1 MKSVIK
7 WLEKPS
13 ISKRLIISFTL
24 VLVLPII
31 TLSTI
36 SYQIAKEELDHE
48 IMYGANARVNELND
62 MIEQKLSNK
71 EKAVKLFAE
80 TSTAAD
86 FKKKNQDE
94 LYEHFEI
101 YSKINEDDVVGFY
114 AASKNRDFIQFPKV
128 DIPKGYDPTTR
139 DWYQLAMQDEKG
151 EPVVSNPYISA
162 TTNGKGSSKT
172 NGMVVTIAQRLKDGS
187 GVIGIDIDVQDI
199 VNKIKDIKIGREGY
213 PIIANK
219 NKQIVAHPE
228 EKSGSKV
235 TENISSILYSGK
247 EGTSTYENKGEQK
260 RLVFVTNDL
269 TGWKIAGTMFV
280 SETEEAAQ
288 PVWNSAIILLISS
301 FILGGVAIFFIV
313 RSITIGLRRLVDFS
327 EKVSE
332 GDLTETLE
340 TKSKDEIGDLTRSFS
355 KMSESLRDVIR
366 AVQQSVDN
374 VASASEELTAS
385 ASQTSQATEHITMSI
400 EQFSNGNEAQN
411 EKVESSTNQLVA
423 MNEGLQDMS
432 QTSSEVAAV
441 SLQSTEAAGQG
452 GRIVE
457 STASQMKHIDT
468 SVQEAEQV
476 MKELE
481 YKSKDITSILNV
493 INGIADQ
500 TNLLALNAAIEA
512 ARAGESG
519 RGFSVVAEE
528 VRKLAV
534 QSADSAKEIE
544 KLIQE
549 IVLEIAKSQDM
560 FKAVNREV
568 NAGLGMTEEAKE
580 SFQHIYEAAEGMSKK
595 LSQLNDTAIDL
606 SSGSKLVSQAMQE
619 MRQVSRESAANIQDI
634 AASAEEQLASMEEI
648 TSSSVTL
655 ANMAEELK
663 ELTSQF
669 KIN

>member
-1 MKSVIK
+1 MKSAIK
-7 WLEKPS
+7 WLKKPS

-31 TLSTI
+31 TLSAI
-36 SYQIAKEELDHE
+36 SYQIAKQELDHE

-62 MIEQKLSNK
+62 LIEQKLLNK
-71 EKAVKLFAE
+71 ENAVKLFTE
-80 TSTAAD
+80 TSTAND
-86 FKKKNQDE
+86 FKKKNQHE

-101 YSKINEDDVVGFY
+101 YSKINEEDVVGFY
-114 AASKNRDFIQFPKV
+114 AASKKRDFVQFPKV
-128 DIPKGYDPTTR
+128 DMPKGYDPTTR
-139 DWYQLAMQDEKG
+139 DWYQQAMQDEKG
-151 EPVVSNPYISA
+151 EPVVTNPYISA
-162 TTNGKGSSKT
+162 TT

-187 GVIGIDIDVQDI
+187 GAIGIDIDVQDI
-199 VNKIKDIKIGREGY
+199 VDKIKEIKIGREGY

-235 TENISSILYSGK
+235 TGNISSILYSGK
-247 EGTSTYENKGEQK
+247 EGNATYENKGEQK

-280 SETEEAAQ
+280 SETEEAAL

-301 FILGGVAIFFIV
+301 FILGGIAIFFIV
-313 RSITIGLRRLVDFS
+313 RSITIGLRKLVDFS
-327 EKVSE
+327 NKVSE

-355 KMSESLRDVIR
+355 KMSESLREVIR
-366 AVQQSVDN
+366 AVQHSVDN

-411 EKVESSTNQLVA
+411 EKFESSTNQLVV
-423 MNEGLQDMS
+423 MNEGLQGMS
-432 QTSSEVAAV
+432 HTSSEVAAV

-457 STASQMKHIDT
+457 STANQMKHIDT

-560 FKAVNREV
+560 FKTVNREV

-580 SFQHIYEAAEGMSKK
+580 SFQNIYEAAEGMSKK
-595 LSQLNDTAIDL
+595 LTQLNDTAIDL

-619 MRQVSRESAANIQDI
+619 IRQVSRESGANIQDI
-634 AASAEEQLASMEEI
+634 AASAEQQLASMEEI
-648 TSSSVTL
+648 SSSSVTL

>member
-1 MKSVIK
+1 MKSAIK
-7 WLEKPS
+7 WLKKPS

-48 IMYGANARVNELND
+48 IMYGAKARVNDMND
-62 MIEQKLSNK
+62 MIEQKLLNK
-71 EKAVKLFAE
+71 ENAVKLF
-80 TSTAAD
+80 TQTTTAAD

-128 DIPKGYDPTTR
+128 DMPKGYDPTTR
-139 DWYQLAMQDEKG
+139 DWYQQAMQDEKG
-151 EPVVSNPYISA
+151 EPVVTNPYISA
-162 TTNGKGSSKT
+162 TT

-187 GVIGIDIDVQDI
+187 GAIGIDIDVQDI
-199 VNKIKDIKIGREGY
+199 VDKIKEIKIGREGY

-219 NKQIVAHPE
+219 SKQIVAHPE
-228 EKSGSKV
+228 EKSGSEV
-235 TENISSILYSGK
+235 TGNISSILYSGK

-260 RLVFVTNDL
+260 RIVFVTNDL

-663 ELTSQF
+663 ELASQF

>member
-1 MKSVIK
+1 MKSIIK
-7 WLEKPS
+7 WLKKPS

-62 MIEQKLSNK
+62 MIEQKLLNK
-71 EKAVKLFAE
+71 ENAVKLFTE
-80 TSTAAD
+80 TSSAAD

-128 DIPKGYDPTTR
+128 DMPKGYDPTTR
-139 DWYQLAMQDEKG
+139 DWYKAAMQDEKG
-151 EPVVSNPYISA
+151 EPVVTNPYISA
-162 TTNGKGSSKT
+162 TT

-187 GVIGIDIDVQDI
+187 GAIGIDIDVQDI
-199 VNKIKDIKIGREGY
+199 VDKIKDIKIGREGY

-228 EKSGSKV
+228 EKSGSAV
-235 TENISSILYSGK
+235 TENISSILYSSK

-301 FILGGVAIFFIV
+301 FILGGIAIFFIV

-355 KMSESLRDVIR
+355 KMSESLREVIR

-423 MNEGLQDMS
+423 MNEGLQGMS
-432 QTSSEVAAV
+432 QTSSEVTAV
-441 SLQSTEAAGQG
+441 SIQSTEAAGQG

-457 STASQMKHIDT
+457 NTANQMKHIDT

-549 IVLEIAKSQDM
+549 IVLEISKSQEM

-580 SFQHIYEAAEGMSKK
+580 SFQNIYEAAEGMSKK
-595 LSQLNDTAIDL
+595 LTQLNDTAVDL

-648 TSSSVTL
+648 SSSSVTL

-669 KIN
+669 KID

>member
-1 MKSVIK
+1 MKNAIK
-7 WLEKPS
+7 WLKKPS

-48 IMYGANARVNELND
+48 IMYGAKARVNELND
-62 MIEQKLSNK
+62 MIEQKLLNK
-71 EKAVKLFAE
+71 ENAVKLFTE

-94 LYEHFEI
+94 LYEHLEI
-101 YSKINEDDVVGFY
+101 YSKINEEDVVGFY
-114 AASKNRDFIQFPKV
+114 AASKNRDFIQFPNV
-128 DIPKGYDPTTR
+128 DMPKGFDPTTR
-139 DWYQLAMQDEKG
+139 DWYQQAMQDEKG
-151 EPVVSNPYISA
+151 EPVVTNPYISA
-162 TTNGKGSSKT
+162 TT

-187 GVIGIDIDVQDI
+187 GAIGIDIDVQDI
-199 VNKIKDIKIGREGY
+199 VDKIKEIKIGREGY

-235 TENISSILYSGK
+235 TGNISSILYSGK

-432 QTSSEVAAV
+432 HTSSEVAAV

-595 LSQLNDTAIDL
+595 LTQLNDTAIDL

>member
-1 MKSVIK
+1 MKSIIK
-7 WLEKPS
+7 WLKKPS

-62 MIEQKLSNK
+62 MIEQKLLNK
-71 EKAVKLFAE
+71 ENAVKLFTE
-80 TSTAAD
+80 TSSAAD

-128 DIPKGYDPTTR
+128 DMPKGYDPTTR
-139 DWYQLAMQDEKG
+139 DWYKAAMQDEKG
-151 EPVVSNPYISA
+151 EPVVTNPYISA
-162 TTNGKGSSKT
+162 TT

-187 GVIGIDIDVQDI
+187 GAIGIDIDVQDI
-199 VNKIKDIKIGREGY
+199 VDKIKDIKIGREGY

-228 EKSGSKV
+228 EKSGSAV
-235 TENISSILYSGK
+235 TGNISSILYSSK

-301 FILGGVAIFFIV
+301 FILGGIAIFFIV

-355 KMSESLRDVIR
+355 KMSESLREVIR
-366 AVQQSVDN
+366 AVQHSVDN

-423 MNEGLQDMS
+423 MNEGLQGMS
-432 QTSSEVAAV
+432 QTSSEVTSV
-441 SLQSTEAAGQG
+441 SIQSTEAAGQG

-457 STASQMKHIDT
+457 STANQMKHIDT

-549 IVLEIAKSQDM
+549 IVLEISKSQEM

-580 SFQHIYEAAEGMSKK
+580 SFQNIYEAAEGMSKK
-595 LSQLNDTAIDL
+595 LTQLNDTAVDL

-648 TSSSVTL
+648 SSSSVTL

-669 KIN
+669 KID

>member
-1 MKSVIK
+1 MKSAIK
-7 WLEKPS
+7 WLKKPS

-36 SYQIAKEELDHE
+36 SYEIAKEELDHE
-48 IMYGANARVNELND
+48 IMYGAKARVNDMND
-62 MIEQKLSNK
+62 MIEQKLLNK
-71 EKAVKLFAE
+71 ENAVKLF
-80 TSTAAD
+80 TQTTTAAD

-128 DIPKGYDPTTR
+128 DMPKGYDPTTR
-139 DWYQLAMQDEKG
+139 DWYQQAMQDEKG
-151 EPVVSNPYISA
+151 EPVVTNPYISA
-162 TTNGKGSSKT
+162 TT

-187 GVIGIDIDVQDI
+187 GAIGIDIDVQDI
-199 VNKIKDIKIGREGY
+199 VDKIKEIKIGREGY

-219 NKQIVAHPE
+219 SKQIVAHPE
-228 EKSGSKV
+228 EKSGSEV
-235 TENISSILYSGK
+235 TGNISSILYSGK

-260 RLVFVTNDL
+260 RIVFVTNDL

-580 SFQHIYEAAEGMSKK
+580 SFQHIYKAAEGMSKK

>member
-1 MKSVIK
+1 MKSAIK
-7 WLEKPS
+7 WLKKPS

-48 IMYGANARVNELND
+48 IMYGAKARVNDMND
-62 MIEQKLSNK
+62 MIEQKLLNK
-71 EKAVKLFAE
+71 ENAVKLF
-80 TSTAAD
+80 TQTTTAAD

-128 DIPKGYDPTTR
+128 DMPKGYDPTTR
-139 DWYQLAMQDEKG
+139 DWYQQAMQDEKG
-151 EPVVSNPYISA
+151 EPVVTNPYISA
-162 TTNGKGSSKT
+162 TT

-187 GVIGIDIDVQDI
+187 GAIGIDIDVQDI
-199 VNKIKDIKIGREGY
+199 VDKIKEIKIGREGY

-219 NKQIVAHPE
+219 SKQIVAHPE
-228 EKSGSKV
+228 EKSGSEV
-235 TENISSILYSGK
+235 TGNISSILYSGK

-260 RLVFVTNDL
+260 RIVFVTNDL

-288 PVWNSAIILLISS
+288 PVWNSAIILLITS

>member
-7 WLEKPS
+7 WLKKPS
-13 ISKRLIISFTL
+13 ISKRLIISFIL
-24 VLVLPII
+24 VLVLPIV

-62 MIEQKLSNK
+62 MIEQKLLNK
-71 EKAVKLFAE
+71 ENAVKLFTE
-80 TSTAAD
+80 TSTATD

-94 LYEHFEI
+94 LYEHFKI

-128 DIPKGYDPTTR
+128 DMPKDYDPTTR
-139 DWYQLAMQDEKG
+139 DWYKAAMQDEKG
-151 EPVVSNPYISA
+151 EPVVTNPYVSA
-162 TTNGKGSSKT
+162 TTDT
-172 NGMVVTIAQRLKDGS
+172 MVVTIAQRLKDGS
-187 GVIGIDIDVQDI
+187 GVIGIDIEVQDI
-199 VNKIKDIKIGREGY
+199 VDKIKDIKIGREGY

-228 EKSGSKV
+228 EKSGSAV
-235 TENISSILYSGK
+235 TGNISSILYSGK

-301 FILGGVAIFFIV
+301 FILGGIAIFFIV

-355 KMSESLRDVIR
+355 KMSESLREVIR
-366 AVQQSVDN
+366 AVQHSVDN

-423 MNEGLQDMS
+423 MNEGLQGMS
-432 QTSSEVAAV
+432 QTSSEVTAV
-441 SLQSTEAAGQG
+441 SIQSTEAAGQG

-457 STASQMKHIDT
+457 STANQMKHIDT

-549 IVLEIAKSQDM
+549 IVLEISKSQEM

-580 SFQHIYEAAEGMSKK
+580 SFQNIYEAAEGMSKK
-595 LSQLNDTAIDL
+595 LTQLNDTAVDL

-648 TSSSVTL
+648 SSSSVTL

-669 KIN
+669 KID

>member
-1 MKSVIK
+1 MKSAIK
-7 WLEKPS
+7 WLKKPS

-62 MIEQKLSNK
+62 MIQQKLINK
-71 EKAVKLFAE
+71 ENAVKLFTE

-86 FKKKNQDE
+86 FKKNNQDE

-114 AASKNRDFIQFPKV
+114 AASKKRDFIQFPKV
-128 DIPKGYDPTTR
+128 DMPKGYDPTTR
-139 DWYQLAMQDEKG
+139 DWYQLAMQDKSG
-151 EPVVSNPYISA
+151 EPVVTNPYISA
-162 TTNGKGSSKT
+162 TT

-187 GVIGIDIDVQDI
+187 GAIGIDIDVQDI
-199 VNKIKDIKIGREGY
+199 VDKIKEIKIGREGY

-228 EKSGSKV
+228 EKSGSQV
-235 TENISSILYSGK
+235 TGNISSILYSGK

-301 FILGGVAIFFIV
+301 FILGGIAIFFIV
-313 RSITIGLRRLVDFS
+313 RSITIGLRKLVDFS
-327 EKVSE
+327 TKVSE

-400 EQFSNGNEAQN
+400 EQFSNGNDAQN

-423 MNEGLQDMS
+423 MNDGLQDMS
-432 QTSSEVAAV
+432 HTSSEVAAV

-476 MKELE
+476 IKQLE

-568 NAGLGMTEEAKE
+568 HAGLGMTEETKE
-580 SFQHIYEAAEGMSKK
+580 SFQNIYEAAEGMSKK
-595 LSQLNDTAIDL
+595 LTQLNDTAIDL

-669 KIN
+669 KID

>member
-1 MKSVIK
+1 MKSAIK
-7 WLEKPS
+7 WLKKPS

-48 IMYGANARVNELND
+48 IMYGAKARVNDMND
-62 MIEQKLSNK
+62 MIEQKLLNK
-71 EKAVKLFAE
+71 ENAVKLF
-80 TSTAAD
+80 TQTTTAAD

-128 DIPKGYDPTTR
+128 DMPKGYDPTTR
-139 DWYQLAMQDEKG
+139 DWYQQAMQDEKG
-151 EPVVSNPYISA
+151 EPVVTNPYISA
-162 TTNGKGSSKT
+162 TT

-187 GVIGIDIDVQDI
+187 GAIGIDIDVQDI
-199 VNKIKDIKIGREGY
+199 VDKIKEIKIGREGY

-219 NKQIVAHPE
+219 SKQIVAHPE
-228 EKSGSKV
+228 EKSGSEV
-235 TENISSILYSGK
+235 TGNISSILYSGK

-260 RLVFVTNDL
+260 RIVFVTNDL

-288 PVWNSAIILLISS
+288 PVWNSAIILLITS

-534 QSADSAKEIE
+534 QSADSAKEID

-580 SFQHIYEAAEGMSKK
+580 SFRHIYEAAEGMSKK

>member
-1 MKSVIK
+1 MKNALK
-7 WLEKPS
+7 WLKKPS

-62 MIEQKLSNK
+62 MIEQKLVNK
-71 EKAVKLFAE
+71 ENAVKLFTE
-80 TSTAAD
+80 TSSAAD
-86 FKKKNQDE
+86 FKKNNQDE

-101 YSKINEDDVVGFY
+101 YSKINDEDVVGFY
-114 AASKNRDFIQFPKV
+114 AASKKRDFIQFPKV
-128 DIPKGYDPTTR
+128 DMPKGYDPTTR
-139 DWYQLAMQDEKG
+139 DWYQLAMQDDSGK
-151 EPVVSNPYISA
+151 PVVTNPYISA
-162 TTNGKGSSKT
+162 TT

-187 GVIGIDIDVQDI
+187 GAIGIDIDVQDI
-199 VNKIKDIKIGREGY
+199 VDKIKDIKIGREGY
-213 PIIANK
+213 PIIANR

-301 FILGGVAIFFIV
+301 FILGGIAIFFIV
-313 RSITIGLRRLVDFS
+313 RSITIGLRKLVDFS

-400 EQFSNGNEAQN
+400 EQFSNGNDAQN

-423 MNEGLQDMS
+423 MNEGLQGMS
-432 QTSSEVAAV
+432 QTSSEVASV

-476 MKELE
+476 MKQLE
-481 YKSKDITSILNV
+481 FKSKDITSILNV

-560 FKAVNREV
+560 FKTVNREV
-568 NAGLGMTEEAKE
+568 HAGLGMTEEAKE
-580 SFQHIYEAAEGMSKK
+580 SFQNIYEAAEGMSKK
-595 LSQLNDTAIDL
+595 LTQLNDTAIDL

-648 TSSSVTL
+648 SSSSVTL

-669 KIN
+669 KID

>member
-1 MKSVIK
+1 MKSAIK
-7 WLEKPS
+7 WLKKPS

-48 IMYGANARVNELND
+48 IMYGAKARVNDMND
-62 MIEQKLSNK
+62 MIEQKLLNK
-71 EKAVKLFAE
+71 ENAVKLF
-80 TSTAAD
+80 TQTTTAAD

-128 DIPKGYDPTTR
+128 DMPKGYDPTTR
-139 DWYQLAMQDEKG
+139 DWYQQAMQDEKG
-151 EPVVSNPYISA
+151 EPVVTNPYISA
-162 TTNGKGSSKT
+162 TT

-187 GVIGIDIDVQDI
+187 GAIGIDIDVQDI
-199 VNKIKDIKIGREGY
+199 VDKIKEIKIGREGY

-219 NKQIVAHPE
+219 SKQIVAHPE
-228 EKSGSKV
+228 EKSGSEV
-235 TENISSILYSGK
+235 TGNISSILYSGK

-260 RLVFVTNDL
+260 RIVFVTNDL

-327 EKVSE
+327 DKVSE

-441 SLQSTEAAGQG
+441 SIQSTEAAGQG

>member
-1 MKSVIK
+1 MKSAIK
-7 WLEKPS
+7 WLKKPS

-31 TLSTI
+31 TLSAI
-36 SYQIAKEELDHE
+36 SYQIAKQELDHE

-62 MIEQKLSNK
+62 LIEQKLLNK
-71 EKAVKLFAE
+71 ENAVKLFTE
-80 TSTAAD
+80 TSTAND
-86 FKKKNQDE
+86 FKKKNQHE

-101 YSKINEDDVVGFY
+101 YSKINEEDVVGFY
-114 AASKNRDFIQFPKV
+114 AASKKRDFVQFPKV
-128 DIPKGYDPTTR
+128 DMPKGYDPTTR
-139 DWYQLAMQDEKG
+139 DWYQQAMQDEKG
-151 EPVVSNPYISA
+151 EPVVTNPYISA
-162 TTNGKGSSKT
+162 TT

-187 GVIGIDIDVQDI
+187 GAIGIDIDVQDI
-199 VNKIKDIKIGREGY
+199 VDKIKEIKIGREGY

-247 EGTSTYENKGEQK
+247 EGNATYENKGEQK

-280 SETEEAAQ
+280 SETEEAAL

-301 FILGGVAIFFIV
+301 FILGGIAIFFIV
-313 RSITIGLRRLVDFS
+313 RSITIGLRKLVDFS
-327 EKVSE
+327 NKVSE

-355 KMSESLRDVIR
+355 KMSESLREVIR
-366 AVQQSVDN
+366 AVQHSVDN

-411 EKVESSTNQLVA
+411 EKFESSTNQLVA
-423 MNEGLQDMS
+423 MNEGLQGMS
-432 QTSSEVAAV
+432 HTSSEVAAV

-457 STASQMKHIDT
+457 STANQMKHIDT

-560 FKAVNREV
+560 FKTVNREV

-580 SFQHIYEAAEGMSKK
+580 SFQNIYEAAEGMSKK
-595 LSQLNDTAIDL
+595 LTQLNDTAIDL

-619 MRQVSRESAANIQDI
+619 IRQVSRESGANIQDI
-634 AASAEEQLASMEEI
+634 AASAEQQLASMEEI
-648 TSSSVTL
+648 SSSSVTL

>member
-1 MKSVIK
+1 MKSIIK
-7 WLEKPS
+7 WLKKPS

-62 MIEQKLSNK
+62 MIEQKLLNK
-71 EKAVKLFAE
+71 ENAVKLFTE
-80 TSTAAD
+80 TSSAAD

-128 DIPKGYDPTTR
+128 DMPKGYDPTTR
-139 DWYQLAMQDEKG
+139 DWYKAAMQDEKG
-151 EPVVSNPYISA
+151 EPVVTNPYISA
-162 TTNGKGSSKT
+162 TT

-187 GVIGIDIDVQDI
+187 GAIGIDIDVQDI
-199 VNKIKDIKIGREGY
+199 VDKIKDIKIGREGY

-228 EKSGSKV
+228 EKSGSAV

-301 FILGGVAIFFIV
+301 FILGGIAIFFIV

-355 KMSESLRDVIR
+355 KMSESLREVIR

-423 MNEGLQDMS
+423 MNEGLQGMS
-432 QTSSEVAAV
+432 QTSSEVTAV
-441 SLQSTEAAGQG
+441 SIQSTEAAGQG

-457 STASQMKHIDT
+457 STANQMKHIDT

-549 IVLEIAKSQDM
+549 IVLEISKSQEM

-580 SFQHIYEAAEGMSKK
+580 SFQNIYEAAEGMSKK
-595 LSQLNDTAIDL
+595 LTQLNDTAVDL

-648 TSSSVTL
+648 SSSSVTL

-669 KIN
+669 KID

>member
-1 MKSVIK
+1 
-7 WLEKPS
+7 
-13 ISKRLIISFTL
+13 
-24 VLVLPII
+24 
-31 TLSTI
+31 
-36 SYQIAKEELDHE
+36 
-48 IMYGANARVNELND
+48 
-62 MIEQKLSNK
+62 
-71 EKAVKLFAE
+71 
-80 TSTAAD
+80 
-86 FKKKNQDE
+86 
-94 LYEHFEI
+94 
-101 YSKINEDDVVGFY
+101 
-114 AASKNRDFIQFPKV
+114 
-128 DIPKGYDPTTR
+128 
-139 DWYQLAMQDEKG
+139 
-151 EPVVSNPYISA
+151 
-162 TTNGKGSSKT
+162 
-172 NGMVVTIAQRLKDGS
+172 
-187 GVIGIDIDVQDI
+187 
-199 VNKIKDIKIGREGY
+199 
-213 PIIANK
+213 
-219 NKQIVAHPE
+219 
-228 EKSGSKV
+228 
-235 TENISSILYSGK
+235 
-247 EGTSTYENKGEQK
+247 
-260 RLVFVTNDL
+260 
-269 TGWKIAGTMFV
+269 
-280 SETEEAAQ
+280 
-288 PVWNSAIILLISS
+288 
-301 FILGGVAIFFIV
+301 
-313 RSITIGLRRLVDFS
+313 
-327 EKVSE
+327 
-332 GDLTETLE
+332 
-340 TKSKDEIGDLTRSFS
+340 
-355 KMSESLRDVIR
+355 MSESLREVIR

-423 MNEGLQDMS
+423 MNEGLQGMS
-432 QTSSEVAAV
+432 QTSSEVASV

-457 STASQMKHIDT
+457 SAASQMKHIDT

-476 MKELE
+476 MKQLE

-560 FKAVNREV
+560 FKTVNREV
-568 NAGLGMTEEAKE
+568 HAGLGMTEEAKE
-580 SFQHIYEAAEGMSKK
+580 SFQNIYEAAEGMSKK
-595 LSQLNDTAIDL
+595 LTQLNDTAIDL

-648 TSSSVTL
+648 SSSSVTL

>member
-1 MKSVIK
+1 MKSAIK
-7 WLEKPS
+7 WLKKPS

-31 TLSTI
+31 TLSAI
-36 SYQIAKEELDHE
+36 SYQIAKQELDHE

-62 MIEQKLSNK
+62 LIEQKLLNK
-71 EKAVKLFAE
+71 ENAVKLFTE
-80 TSTAAD
+80 TSTAND
-86 FKKKNQDE
+86 FKKKNQHE

-101 YSKINEDDVVGFY
+101 YSKINEEDVVGFY
-114 AASKNRDFIQFPKV
+114 AASKKRDFVQFPKV
-128 DIPKGYDPTTR
+128 DMPKGYDPTTR
-139 DWYQLAMQDEKG
+139 DWYQQAMQDEKG
-151 EPVVSNPYISA
+151 EPVVTNPYISA
-162 TTNGKGSSKT
+162 TT

-187 GVIGIDIDVQDI
+187 GAIGIDIDVQDI
-199 VNKIKDIKIGREGY
+199 VDKIKEIKIGREGY

-247 EGTSTYENKGEQK
+247 EGNATYENKGEQK

-280 SETEEAAQ
+280 SETEEAAL

-301 FILGGVAIFFIV
+301 FILGGIAIFFIV
-313 RSITIGLRRLVDFS
+313 RSITIGLRKLVDFS
-327 EKVSE
+327 NKVSE

-355 KMSESLRDVIR
+355 KMSESLREVIR
-366 AVQQSVDN
+366 AVQHSVDN

-411 EKVESSTNQLVA
+411 EKFESSTNQLVA
-423 MNEGLQDMS
+423 MNEGLQGMS
-432 QTSSEVAAV
+432 HTSSEVAAV
-441 SLQSTEAAGQG
+441 SLQSTEAAGKG

-457 STASQMKHIDT
+457 STANQMKHIDT

-560 FKAVNREV
+560 FKTVNREV

-580 SFQHIYEAAEGMSKK
+580 SFQNIYEAAEGMSKK
-595 LSQLNDTAIDL
+595 LTQLNDTAIDL

-619 MRQVSRESAANIQDI
+619 IRQVSRESGANIQDI
-634 AASAEEQLASMEEI
+634 AASAEQQLASMEEI
-648 TSSSVTL
+648 SSSSVTL

>member
-1 MKSVIK
+1 MKSIIK
-7 WLEKPS
+7 WLKKPS

-24 VLVLPII
+24 VLILPII

-62 MIEQKLSNK
+62 MIEQKLLNK
-71 EKAVKLFAE
+71 ENAVKLFTE
-80 TSTAAD
+80 TSSAAD

-114 AASKNRDFIQFPKV
+114 AASKNRDFIQYPKV
-128 DIPKGYDPTTR
+128 DMPKDYDPTTR
-139 DWYQLAMQDEKG
+139 DWYKAAMQDETG
-151 EPVVSNPYISA
+151 EPVVTNPYVSA
-162 TTNGKGSSKT
+162 TTDS
-172 NGMVVTIAQRLKDGS
+172 MVVTIAQRLKDGS
-187 GVIGIDIDVQDI
+187 GAIGIDIEVQDI
-199 VNKIKDIKIGREGY
+199 VDKIKDIKIGREGY

-228 EKSGSKV
+228 EKSGSAV

-301 FILGGVAIFFIV
+301 FILGGIAIFFIV

-355 KMSESLRDVIR
+355 KMSESLREVIR
-366 AVQQSVDN
+366 AVQHSVDN

-423 MNEGLQDMS
+423 MNEGLQGMS
-432 QTSSEVAAV
+432 QTSSEVTSV
-441 SLQSTEAAGQG
+441 SIQSTEAAGQG

-457 STASQMKHIDT
+457 STANQMKHIDT

-549 IVLEIAKSQDM
+549 IVLEISKSQEM

-580 SFQHIYEAAEGMSKK
+580 SFQNIYEAAEGMSKK
-595 LSQLNDTAIDL
+595 LTQLNETAVDL

-648 TSSSVTL
+648 SSSSVTL

-669 KIN
+669 KID

>member
-1 MKSVIK
+1 MKSIIK
-7 WLEKPS
+7 WLKKPS

-62 MIEQKLSNK
+62 MIEQKLLNK
-71 EKAVKLFAE
+71 ENAVKLFTE
-80 TSTAAD
+80 TSSAAD

-114 AASKNRDFIQFPKV
+114 AASKNRDFIQYPKV
-128 DIPKGYDPTTR
+128 DMPKGYDPTTR
-139 DWYQLAMQDEKG
+139 DWYKAAMQDEKG
-151 EPVVSNPYISA
+151 EPVVTNPYISA
-162 TTNGKGSSKT
+162 TT

-187 GVIGIDIDVQDI
+187 GAIGIDIDVQDI
-199 VNKIKDIKIGREGY
+199 VDKIKDIKIGREGY

-228 EKSGSKV
+228 EKSGSAV

-301 FILGGVAIFFIV
+301 FILGGIAIFFIV

-355 KMSESLRDVIR
+355 KMSESLREVIR

-423 MNEGLQDMS
+423 MNEGLQGMS
-432 QTSSEVAAV
+432 QTSSEVTAV
-441 SLQSTEAAGQG
+441 SIQSTEAAGQG

-457 STASQMKHIDT
+457 STANQMKHIDT

-549 IVLEIAKSQDM
+549 IVLEISKSQEM

-580 SFQHIYEAAEGMSKK
+580 SFQNIYEAAEGMSKK
-595 LSQLNDTAIDL
+595 LTQLNDTAVDL

-648 TSSSVTL
+648 SSSSVTL

-669 KIN
+669 KID

>member
-1 MKSVIK
+1 MKSAIK
-7 WLEKPS
+7 WLKKPS

-48 IMYGANARVNELND
+48 IMYGAKARVNDMND
-62 MIEQKLSNK
+62 MIEQKLLNK
-71 EKAVKLFAE
+71 ENAVKLF
-80 TSTAAD
+80 TQTTTAAD

-128 DIPKGYDPTTR
+128 DMPKGYDPTTR
-139 DWYQLAMQDEKG
+139 DWYQQAMQDEKG
-151 EPVVSNPYISA
+151 EPVVTNPYISA
-162 TTNGKGSSKT
+162 TT

-187 GVIGIDIDVQDI
+187 GAIGIDIDVQDI
-199 VNKIKDIKIGREGY
+199 VDKIKEIKIGREGY

-219 NKQIVAHPE
+219 SKQIVAHPE
-228 EKSGSKV
+228 EKSGSEV
-235 TENISSILYSGK
+235 TGNISSILYSGK

-260 RLVFVTNDL
+260 RIVFVTNDL

-441 SLQSTEAAGQG
+441 SIQSTEAAGQG

>member
-1 MKSVIK
+1 MKSIIK
-7 WLEKPS
+7 WLKKPS
-13 ISKRLIISFTL
+13 ISKKLIISFTL
-24 VLVLPII
+24 VLVVPII
-31 TLSTI
+31 ILSTI
-36 SYQIAKEELDHE
+36 SYEIAKRELDDE
-48 IMYGANARVNELND
+48 IMYGAHARVTELND
-62 MIEQKLSNK
+62 MIEQKLLNK
-71 EKAVKLFAE
+71 ENAVKHFIE
-80 TSTAAD
+80 TSTAAV
-86 FKKKNQDE
+86 FKKKNQHE
-94 LYEHFEI
+94 LYEDLEI

-114 AASKNRDFIQFPKV
+114 AGSQKGDFVYYPKV
-128 DIPKGYDPTTR
+128 KMSEDFNPTER
-139 DWYQLAMQDEKG
+139 DWYKQAIQDEKG
-151 EPVVSNPYISA
+151 EPVITDPYISA
-162 TTNGKGSSKT
+162 IT

-199 VNKIKDIKIGREGY
+199 VDKIKDIKIGREGY
-213 PIIANK
+213 PIISNDH
-219 NKQIVAHPE
+219 KQYVAHPE

-235 TENISSILYSGK
+235 TDNIASILYSGK
-247 EGTSTYENKGEQK
+247 EGEATYENKGEQK

-288 PVWNSAIILLISS
+288 PVWNFAIIILISS
-301 FILGGVAIFFIV
+301 FILGGIAIFFII
-313 RSITIGLRRLVDFS
+313 RSITIGLRKLVDFS
-327 EKVSE
+327 SKVSQ
-332 GDLTETLE
+332 GDLTQTLV

-355 KMSESLRDVIR
+355 KMSESLREVIR

-423 MNEGLQDMS
+423 MNEGLQGMS
-432 QTSSEVAAV
+432 QTSSEVTAV
-441 SLQSTEAAGQG
+441 SIQSTEAAGQG

-457 STASQMKHIDT
+457 STANQMKHIDT

-549 IVLEIAKSQDM
+549 IVLEIAKSQEM
-560 FKAVNREV
+560 FKAVNQEV

-580 SFQHIYEAAEGMSKK
+580 SFKNIYEAAEGMSKK
-595 LSQLNDTAIDL
+595 LTQLNDTAVDL
-606 SSGSKLVSQAMQE
+606 SSGSKIVSQAMQG

-648 TSSSVTL
+648 SSSSVTL

-669 KIN
+669 KID

>member
-7 WLEKPS
+7 WLKKPS

-71 EKAVKLFAE
+71 ENAVKLFTE

-94 LYEHFEI
+94 LYEHLEI
-101 YSKINEDDVVGFY
+101 YSKINEEDVVGFY

-128 DIPKGYDPTTR
+128 DMPKGYDPTTR
-139 DWYQLAMQDEKG
+139 DWYQQAMQNEKG
-151 EPVVSNPYISA
+151 EPVVTNPYISA
-162 TTNGKGSSKT
+162 TT

-187 GVIGIDIDVQDI
+187 GAIGIDIDVQDI
-199 VNKIKDIKIGREGY
+199 VDKIKDIKIGREGY

>member
-1 MKSVIK
+1 MKRVVK
-7 WLEKPS
+7 WLKKPS
-13 ISKRLIISFTL
+13 ISKKLIISFSL
-24 VLVLPII
+24 VLILPVV
-31 TLSTI
+31 TLSAI
-36 SYQIAKEELDHE
+36 SYQIAKQELDDE
-48 IMYGANARVNELND
+48 IMYGATARVHELND

-71 EKAVKLFAE
+71 ESAIKLF
-80 TSTAAD
+80 TSTSSASD
-86 FKKKNQDE
+86 FKKKNQQA
-94 LYEHFEI
+94 LYDHFEI
-101 YSKINEDDVVGFY
+101 YSKINKEDVVGFH
-114 AASKNRDFIQFPKV
+114 AASNKGVFIRYPKV
-128 DIPKGYDPTTR
+128 EMPKDFDALKR
-139 DWYQLAMQDEKG
+139 DWYQNAMKDENG
-151 EPVVSNPYISA
+151 EPVISEPYTSIA
-162 TTNGKGSSKT
+162 TNKL
-172 NGMVVTIAQRLKDGS
+172 VVTISQRLKDGS
-187 GVIGIDIDVQDI
+187 GVFGVDVEVQDI
-199 VNKIKDIKIGREGY
+199 VDKSKKIKIGREGY
-213 PIIANK
+213 PIIASK
-219 NKQIVAHPE
+219 NKHIIAHLE
-228 EKSGSKV
+228 EKSGANVPS
-235 TENISSILYSGK
+235 NIIPILYGSE
-247 EGTSTYENKGEQK
+247 EGTATYENKGEQK
-260 RLVFVTNDL
+260 RLVFVTNES
-269 TGWKIAGTMFV
+269 TGWKIAGTMYV
-280 SETEEAAQ
+280 SEAEEAAQ
-288 PVWNSAIILLISS
+288 PVWNSAIILLIFS
-301 FILGGVAIFFIV
+301 FIIGGIAIFLIV
-313 RSITIGLRRLVDFS
+313 RSITVGLRKLVNFS
-327 EKVSE
+327 NKVSE

-340 TKSKDEIGDLTRSFS
+340 TKAKDEIGDLTRSFS
-355 KMSESLRDVIR
+355 GMSESLRDVIR

-374 VASASEELTAS
+374 VASSSEELTAS

-423 MNEGLQDMS
+423 MNEGLQGMS
-432 QTSSEVAAV
+432 QTSSEVTAV
-441 SLQSTEAAGQG
+441 SIQSTEAAGQG

-457 STASQMKHIDT
+457 STANQMKHIDT

-549 IVLEIAKSQDM
+549 IVLEISKAQDM

-580 SFQHIYEAAEGMSKK
+580 SFQNIYEAAEGMSKK
-595 LSQLNDTAIDL
+595 LTQLNDTAVDL
-606 SSGSKLVSQAMQE
+606 SSGSKLVSLAMQE

-648 TSSSVTL
+648 SSSSVTL

-669 KIN
+669 KID

>member
-1 MKSVIK
+1 MKSIIK
-7 WLEKPS
+7 WLKKPS

-62 MIEQKLSNK
+62 MIEQKLLNK
-71 EKAVKLFAE
+71 ENAVKLFTE
-80 TSTAAD
+80 TSSAAD

-128 DIPKGYDPTTR
+128 DMPKGYDPTTR
-139 DWYQLAMQDEKG
+139 DWYKAAMQDEKG
-151 EPVVSNPYISA
+151 EPVVTNPYISA
-162 TTNGKGSSKT
+162 TT

-187 GVIGIDIDVQDI
+187 GAIGIDIDVQDI
-199 VNKIKDIKIGREGY
+199 VDKIKDIKIGREGY

-228 EKSGSKV
+228 EKSGSAV

-301 FILGGVAIFFIV
+301 FILGGIAIFFIV

-355 KMSESLRDVIR
+355 KMSESLREVIR

-423 MNEGLQDMS
+423 MNEGLQGMS
-432 QTSSEVAAV
+432 QTSSEVTAV
-441 SLQSTEAAGQG
+441 SIQSTEAAGQG

-457 STASQMKHIDT
+457 STANQMKHIDT

-549 IVLEIAKSQDM
+549 IVFEISKSQEM

-580 SFQHIYEAAEGMSKK
+580 SFQNIYEAAEGMSKK
-595 LSQLNDTAIDL
+595 LTQLNDTAVDL

-648 TSSSVTL
+648 SSSSVTL

-669 KIN
+669 KID

>member
-1 MKSVIK
+1 MKSAIK
-7 WLEKPS
+7 WLKKPS

-48 IMYGANARVNELND
+48 IMYGAKARVNDMND
-62 MIEQKLSNK
+62 MIEQKLLNK
-71 EKAVKLFAE
+71 ENAVKLF
-80 TSTAAD
+80 TQTTTAAD

-128 DIPKGYDPTTR
+128 DMPKGYDPTTR
-139 DWYQLAMQDEKG
+139 DWYQQAMQDEKG
-151 EPVVSNPYISA
+151 EPVVTNPYISA
-162 TTNGKGSSKT
+162 TT

-187 GVIGIDIDVQDI
+187 GAIGIDIDVQDI
-199 VNKIKDIKIGREGY
+199 VDKIKEIKIGREGY

-219 NKQIVAHPE
+219 SKQIVAHPE
-228 EKSGSKV
+228 EKSGSEV
-235 TENISSILYSGK
+235 TGNISSILYSGK

-260 RLVFVTNDL
+260 RIVFVTNDL

-288 PVWNSAIILLISS
+288 PVWNSAIILLITS

-355 KMSESLRDVIR
+355 KMSESLREVIR

>member
-1 MKSVIK
+1 MKSAIK
-7 WLEKPS
+7 WLKKPS

-48 IMYGANARVNELND
+48 IMYGAKARVNDMND
-62 MIEQKLSNK
+62 MIEQKLLNK
-71 EKAVKLFAE
+71 ENAVKLF
-80 TSTAAD
+80 TQTTTAAD

-128 DIPKGYDPTTR
+128 DMPKGYDPTTR
-139 DWYQLAMQDEKG
+139 DWYQQAMQDEKG
-151 EPVVSNPYISA
+151 EPVVTNPYISA
-162 TTNGKGSSKT
+162 TT

-187 GVIGIDIDVQDI
+187 GAIGIDIDVQDI
-199 VNKIKDIKIGREGY
+199 VDKIKEIKIGREGY

-219 NKQIVAHPE
+219 SKQIVAHPE
-228 EKSGSKV
+228 EKSGSEV
-235 TENISSILYSGK
+235 TGNISSILYSGK

-260 RLVFVTNDL
+260 RIVFVTNDL

-288 PVWNSAIILLISS
+288 PVWNSAIILLITS

-313 RSITIGLRRLVDFS
+313 HSITIGLRRLVDFS

-619 MRQVSRESAANIQDI
+619 MRQVSRDSAANIQDI

>member
-1 MKSVIK
+1 MKSAIK
-7 WLEKPS
+7 WLKKPS

-48 IMYGANARVNELND
+48 IMYGAKARVNDMND
-62 MIEQKLSNK
+62 MIEQKLLNK
-71 EKAVKLFAE
+71 ENAVKLF
-80 TSTAAD
+80 TQTTTAAD

-128 DIPKGYDPTTR
+128 DMPKGYDPTTR
-139 DWYQLAMQDEKG
+139 DWYQQAMQDEKG
-151 EPVVSNPYISA
+151 EPVVTNPYISA
-162 TTNGKGSSKT
+162 TT

-187 GVIGIDIDVQDI
+187 GAIGIDIDVQDI
-199 VNKIKDIKIGREGY
+199 VDKIKEIKIGREGY

-219 NKQIVAHPE
+219 SKQIVAHPE
-228 EKSGSKV
+228 EKSGSEV
-235 TENISSILYSGK
+235 TGNISSILYSGK

-260 RLVFVTNDL
+260 RIVFVTNDL

-301 FILGGVAIFFIV
+301 FIFGGVAIFFIV

-441 SLQSTEAAGQG
+441 SIQSTEAAGQG

-663 ELTSQF
+663 ELTNQF

>member
-1 MKSVIK
+1 MKSAIK
-7 WLEKPS
+7 WLKKPS

-71 EKAVKLFAE
+71 ENAVKLFSA

-94 LYEHFEI
+94 LYEHLEI

-128 DIPKGYDPTTR
+128 DMPKGYDPTTR
-139 DWYQLAMQDEKG
+139 DWYQQAMQNEKG
-151 EPVVSNPYISA
+151 EPVVTNPYISA
-162 TTNGKGSSKT
+162 TT

-187 GVIGIDIDVQDI
+187 GAIGIDIDVQDI
-199 VNKIKDIKIGREGY
+199 VDKIKDIKIGREGY

-228 EKSGSKV
+228 EKSGSEV
-235 TENISSILYSGK
+235 TGNISSILYSGK
-247 EGTSTYENKGEQK
+247 EGTSTYENKGEKK
-260 RLVFVTNDL
+260 RIVFVTNDL

-366 AVQQSVDN
+366 AVQHSVDN

-457 STASQMKHIDT
+457 STANQMKHIDT

>member
-1 MKSVIK
+1 MKSAIK
-7 WLEKPS
+7 WLKKPS

-24 VLVLPII
+24 VLILPII

-62 MIEQKLSNK
+62 MIQQKLINK
-71 EKAVKLFAE
+71 ENAVKLFTE

-86 FKKKNQDE
+86 FKKNNQDE

-114 AASKNRDFIQFPKV
+114 AASKKRDFIQFPKV
-128 DIPKGYDPTTR
+128 DMPKGYDPTTR
-139 DWYQLAMQDEKG
+139 DWYQLAMQDKSG
-151 EPVVSNPYISA
+151 EPVVTNPYISA
-162 TTNGKGSSKT
+162 TT

-187 GVIGIDIDVQDI
+187 GAIGIDIDVQDI
-199 VNKIKDIKIGREGY
+199 VDKIKEIKIGREGY

-228 EKSGSKV
+228 EKSGSQV
-235 TENISSILYSGK
+235 TGNISSILYSGK

-301 FILGGVAIFFIV
+301 FILGGIAIFFIV
-313 RSITIGLRRLVDFS
+313 RSITIGLRKLVDFS
-327 EKVSE
+327 TKVSE

-400 EQFSNGNEAQN
+400 EQFSNGNDAQN

-423 MNEGLQDMS
+423 MNDGLQDMS
-432 QTSSEVAAV
+432 HTSSEVAAV

-476 MKELE
+476 IKQLE

-568 NAGLGMTEEAKE
+568 HAGLGMTEEAKE
-580 SFQHIYEAAEGMSKK
+580 SFQNIYEAAEGMSKK
-595 LSQLNDTAIDL
+595 LAQLNDTAIDL

-669 KIN
+669 KID

>member
-1 MKSVIK
+1 MKSIIK
-7 WLEKPS
+7 WLKKPS

-62 MIEQKLSNK
+62 MIEQKLLNK
-71 EKAVKLFAE
+71 ENAVKLFTE
-80 TSTAAD
+80 TSSAAD

-114 AASKNRDFIQFPKV
+114 AASKNRDFIQYPKV
-128 DIPKGYDPTTR
+128 DMPKDYDPTTR
-139 DWYQLAMQDEKG
+139 DWYKAAMQDEKG
-151 EPVVSNPYISA
+151 EPVVTNPYISA
-162 TTNGKGSSKT
+162 TT

-187 GVIGIDIDVQDI
+187 GAIGIDIDVQDI
-199 VNKIKDIKIGREGY
+199 VDKIKDIKIGREGY

-228 EKSGSKV
+228 EKSGSAV

-301 FILGGVAIFFIV
+301 FILGGIAIFFIV

-355 KMSESLRDVIR
+355 KMSESLREVIR

-423 MNEGLQDMS
+423 MNEGLQGMS
-432 QTSSEVAAV
+432 QTSSEVTAV
-441 SLQSTEAAGQG
+441 SIQSTEAAGQG

-457 STASQMKHIDT
+457 STANQMKHIDT

-549 IVLEIAKSQDM
+549 IVLEISKSQEM

-580 SFQHIYEAAEGMSKK
+580 SFQNIYEAAEGMSKK
-595 LSQLNDTAIDL
+595 LTQLNDTAVDL
-606 SSGSKLVSQAMQE
+606 SSGSKIVSQAMQE

-648 TSSSVTL
+648 SSSSVTL

-669 KIN
+669 KID

>member
-1 MKSVIK
+1 MKSAIK
-7 WLEKPS
+7 WLKKPS

-48 IMYGANARVNELND
+48 IMYGAKARVNDMND
-62 MIEQKLSNK
+62 MIEQKLLNK
-71 EKAVKLFAE
+71 ENAVKLF
-80 TSTAAD
+80 TQTTTAAD

-128 DIPKGYDPTTR
+128 DMPKGYDPTTR
-139 DWYQLAMQDEKG
+139 DWYQQAMQDEKG
-151 EPVVSNPYISA
+151 EPVVTNPYISA
-162 TTNGKGSSKT
+162 TT

-187 GVIGIDIDVQDI
+187 GAIGIDIDVQDI
-199 VNKIKDIKIGREGY
+199 VDKIKEIKIGREGY

-219 NKQIVAHPE
+219 SKQIVAHPE
-228 EKSGSKV
+228 EKSGSEV
-235 TENISSILYSGK
+235 TGNISSILYSGK

-260 RLVFVTNDL
+260 RIVFVTNDL

-457 STASQMKHIDT
+457 STANQMKHIDT

-619 MRQVSRESAANIQDI
+619 MRQVSRDSAANIQDI

>member
-1 MKSVIK
+1 MKSIIK
-7 WLEKPS
+7 WLKKPS

-62 MIEQKLSNK
+62 MIEQKLLNK
-71 EKAVKLFAE
+71 ENAVKLFTE

-128 DIPKGYDPTTR
+128 DMPKGYDPTTR
-139 DWYQLAMQDEKG
+139 DWYKAAMQDEKG
-151 EPVVSNPYISA
+151 EPVVTNPYISA
-162 TTNGKGSSKT
+162 TT

-187 GVIGIDIDVQDI
+187 GAIGIDIDVQDI
-199 VNKIKDIKIGREGY
+199 VDKIKDIKIGREGY

-228 EKSGSKV
+228 EKSGSAV

-301 FILGGVAIFFIV
+301 FILGGIAIFFIV

-355 KMSESLRDVIR
+355 KMSESLREVIR

-423 MNEGLQDMS
+423 MNEGLQGMS
-432 QTSSEVAAV
+432 QTSSEVTAV
-441 SLQSTEAAGQG
+441 SIQSTEAAGQG

-457 STASQMKHIDT
+457 STANQMKHIDT

-549 IVLEIAKSQDM
+549 IVLEISKSQEM

-580 SFQHIYEAAEGMSKK
+580 SFQNIYEAAEGMSKK
-595 LSQLNDTAIDL
+595 LTQLNDTAVDL

-648 TSSSVTL
+648 SSSSVTL

>member
-1 MKSVIK
+1 MKSAIK
-7 WLEKPS
+7 WLKKPS

-24 VLVLPII
+24 VLILPII

-48 IMYGANARVNELND
+48 IMYGAKARVNDMND
-62 MIEQKLSNK
+62 MIEQKLLNK
-71 EKAVKLFAE
+71 ENAVKLF
-80 TSTAAD
+80 TQTTTAAD

-128 DIPKGYDPTTR
+128 DMPKGYDPTTR
-139 DWYQLAMQDEKG
+139 DWYQQAMQDEKG
-151 EPVVSNPYISA
+151 EPVVTNPYISA
-162 TTNGKGSSKT
+162 TT

-187 GVIGIDIDVQDI
+187 GAIGIDIDVQDI
-199 VNKIKDIKIGREGY
+199 VDKIKEIKIGREGY

-219 NKQIVAHPE
+219 DKQIVAHPE
-228 EKSGSKV
+228 EKSGSEV
-235 TENISSILYSGK
+235 TGNISSILYSGK

-260 RLVFVTNDL
+260 RIVFVTNDL

-441 SLQSTEAAGQG
+441 SIQSTEAASQG

-580 SFQHIYEAAEGMSKK
+580 SFRHIYEAAEGMSKK
-595 LSQLNDTAIDL
+595 LTQLNDTAIDL

>member
-1 MKSVIK
+1 MKSIIK
-7 WLEKPS
+7 WLKKPS

-62 MIEQKLSNK
+62 MIEQKLLNK
-71 EKAVKLFAE
+71 ENAVKLFTE
-80 TSTAAD
+80 TSSAAD

-128 DIPKGYDPTTR
+128 DMPKGYDPTTR
-139 DWYQLAMQDEKG
+139 DWYKAAMQDEKG
-151 EPVVSNPYISA
+151 EPVVTNPYISA
-162 TTNGKGSSKT
+162 TT

-187 GVIGIDIDVQDI
+187 GAIGIDIDVQDI
-199 VNKIKDIKIGREGY
+199 VDKIKDIKIGREGY

-228 EKSGSKV
+228 EKSGSAV

-301 FILGGVAIFFIV
+301 FILGGIAIFFIV

-355 KMSESLRDVIR
+355 KMSESLREVIR

-423 MNEGLQDMS
+423 MNEGLQGMS
-432 QTSSEVAAV
+432 QTSSEVTAV
-441 SLQSTEAAGQG
+441 SIQSTEAAGQG

-457 STASQMKHIDT
+457 STANQMKHIDT

-549 IVLEIAKSQDM
+549 IVLEISKSQEM

-580 SFQHIYEAAEGMSKK
+580 SFRNIYEAAEGMSKK
-595 LSQLNDTAIDL
+595 LTQLNDTAVDL

-648 TSSSVTL
+648 SSSSVTL

-669 KIN
+669 KID

>member
-1 MKSVIK
+1 MKSAIK
-7 WLEKPS
+7 WLKKPS

-48 IMYGANARVNELND
+48 IMYGAKARVNDMND
-62 MIEQKLSNK
+62 MIEQKLLNK
-71 EKAVKLFAE
+71 ENAVKLF
-80 TSTAAD
+80 TQTTTAAD

-128 DIPKGYDPTTR
+128 DMPKGYDPTTR
-139 DWYQLAMQDEKG
+139 DWYQQAMQDEKG
-151 EPVVSNPYISA
+151 EPVVTNPYISA
-162 TTNGKGSSKT
+162 TT

-187 GVIGIDIDVQDI
+187 GAIGIDIDVQDI
-199 VNKIKDIKIGREGY
+199 VDKIKEIKIGREGY

-219 NKQIVAHPE
+219 SKQIVAHPE
-228 EKSGSKV
+228 EKSGSEV
-235 TENISSILYSGK
+235 TGNISSILYSGK
-247 EGTSTYENKGEQK
+247 EGTSTYENKGEQE
-260 RLVFVTNDL
+260 RIVFVTNDL

-288 PVWNSAIILLISS
+288 PVWNSAIILLITS

-549 IVLEIAKSQDM
+549 IVLEISKSQDM

>member
-7 WLEKPS
+7 WLKKPS

-71 EKAVKLFAE
+71 ENAVKLFTE

-94 LYEHFEI
+94 LYEHLEI
-101 YSKINEDDVVGFY
+101 YSKINEEDVVGFY
-114 AASKNRDFIQFPKV
+114 AASKNRDFIQFPNV
-128 DIPKGYDPTTR
+128 DMPKGFDPTTR
-139 DWYQLAMQDEKG
+139 DWYQQAMQNEKG
-151 EPVVSNPYISA
+151 EPVVTNPYISA
-162 TTNGKGSSKT
+162 TT

-187 GVIGIDIDVQDI
+187 GAIGIDIDVQDI
-199 VNKIKDIKIGREGY
+199 VDKIKDIKIGREGY

-228 EKSGSKV
+228 EKSGSTV

-327 EKVSE
+327 EKVSD

-580 SFQHIYEAAEGMSKK
+580 SFRHIYEAAEGMSKK

>member
-7 WLEKPS
+7 WLKKPS

-71 EKAVKLFAE
+71 ENAVKLFTE

-94 LYEHFEI
+94 LYEHLEI
-101 YSKINEDDVVGFY
+101 YSKINEEDVVGFY
-114 AASKNRDFIQFPKV
+114 AASKNRDFIQFPNV
-128 DIPKGYDPTTR
+128 DMPKGFDPTTR
-139 DWYQLAMQDEKG
+139 DWYQQAMQNEKG
-151 EPVVSNPYISA
+151 EPVVTNPYISA
-162 TTNGKGSSKT
+162 TT

-187 GVIGIDIDVQDI
+187 GAIGIDIDVQDI
-199 VNKIKDIKIGREGY
+199 VDKIKDIKIGREGY

-228 EKSGSKV
+228 EKSGSTV

-260 RLVFVTNDL
+260 RIVFVTNDL

-580 SFQHIYEAAEGMSKK
+580 SFRHIYEAAEGMSKK

>member
-1 MKSVIK
+1 MKSIIK
-7 WLEKPS
+7 WLKKPS

-62 MIEQKLSNK
+62 MIEQKLLNK
-71 EKAVKLFAE
+71 ENAVKLFTE
-80 TSTAAD
+80 TSSAAD

-128 DIPKGYDPTTR
+128 DMPKGYDPTTR
-139 DWYQLAMQDEKG
+139 DWYKAAIQDEKG
-151 EPVVSNPYISA
+151 EPVVTNPYISA
-162 TTNGKGSSKT
+162 TT

-187 GVIGIDIDVQDI
+187 GAIGIDIDVQDI
-199 VNKIKDIKIGREGY
+199 VDKIKDIKIGREGY

-228 EKSGSKV
+228 EKSGSAV

-301 FILGGVAIFFIV
+301 FILGGIAIFFIV

-355 KMSESLRDVIR
+355 KMSESLREVIR

-423 MNEGLQDMS
+423 MNEGLQGMS
-432 QTSSEVAAV
+432 QTSSEVTAV
-441 SLQSTEAAGQG
+441 SIQSTEAAGQG

-457 STASQMKHIDT
+457 STANQMKHIDT

-549 IVLEIAKSQDM
+549 IVLEISKSQEM

-580 SFQHIYEAAEGMSKK
+580 SFQNIYEAAEGMSKK
-595 LSQLNDTAIDL
+595 LTQLNDTAVDL

-648 TSSSVTL
+648 SSSSVTL

-669 KIN
+669 KID

>member
-1 MKSVIK
+1 MKNALK
-7 WLEKPS
+7 WLKKPS

-62 MIEQKLSNK
+62 MIEQKLVNK
-71 EKAVKLFAE
+71 ENAVKLFTE
-80 TSTAAD
+80 TSSAAD
-86 FKKKNQDE
+86 FKKNNQDE

-101 YSKINEDDVVGFY
+101 YSKINDEDVVGFY
-114 AASKNRDFIQFPKV
+114 AASKKRDFIQFPKV
-128 DIPKGYDPTTR
+128 DMPKGYDPTTR
-139 DWYQLAMQDEKG
+139 DWYQLAMQDDSGK
-151 EPVVSNPYISA
+151 PVVTNPYISA
-162 TTNGKGSSKT
+162 TT

-187 GVIGIDIDVQDI
+187 GAIGIDIDVQDI
-199 VNKIKDIKIGREGY
+199 VDKIKDIKIGREGY
-213 PIIANK
+213 PIIANR

-301 FILGGVAIFFIV
+301 FILGGIAIFFIV
-313 RSITIGLRRLVDFS
+313 RSITIGLRKLVDFS

-423 MNEGLQDMS
+423 MNEGLQGMS
-432 QTSSEVAAV
+432 QTSSEVASV

-476 MKELE
+476 MKQLE

-560 FKAVNREV
+560 FKTVNREV
-568 NAGLGMTEEAKE
+568 HAGLGMTEEAKE
-580 SFQHIYEAAEGMSKK
+580 SFQNIYEAAEGMSKK
-595 LSQLNDTAIDL
+595 LTQLNDTAIDL

-648 TSSSVTL
+648 SSSSVTL

-669 KIN
+669 KID